1 MHRLLPVLL
10 LLLLSAFAA
19 GDLPTVGG
27 IPIDFILFALT
38 LPAWRSFTMPRSMSR

>member
-10 LLLLSAFAA
+10 LLPLSAFAA

-38 LPAWRSFTMPRSMSR
+38 LLGVALFTMPRSMSR